1 MQRRVQW
8 QLISLSCFVSIS
20 FSPPVFARPASTQ
33 EIQQELR
40 RVEAS
45 LATERLRF
53 IETHPSIQVLL
64 AQRSNLLQLLAQKS
78 TSVPQPASS
87 RKSAVDQ
94 QIYQQLPDF
103 PLENQY
109 VSRESG
115 KMNPRN
121 TLAVRLIRY
130 HTQVKGRAPNYR
142 LDWKLTL
149 ADYLGAN
156 EIMDDGIYPGADAL
170 KQNPFER
177 DRAAIRK
184 LTRKQRDALIQ
195 ALVNAHTVKP

>member
-1 MQRRVQW
+1 MQQRSHWYRII
-8 QLISLSCFVSIS
+8 LICLIGIS
-20 FSPPVFARPASTQ
+20 SPPAFAKD
-33 EIQQELR
+33 
-40 RVEAS
+40 AS
-45 LATERLRF
+45 LQNLQPQLR
-53 IETHPSIQVLL
+53 PSI
-64 AQRSNLLQLLAQKS
+64 AQK
-78 TSVPQPASS
+78 TTPAPQSAPLS
-87 RKSAVDQ
+87 RGSIDQ
-94 QIYQQLPDF
+94 KIYQQLPDF

-115 KMNPRN
+115 KVSSRN
-121 TLAVRLIRY
+121 TLITRLIRY

-156 EIMDDGIYPGADAL
+156 EIMDDGVYPGADAL
-170 KQNPFER
+170 KQNPFEG

-195 ALVNAHTVKP
+195 ALVNAYTVMNPIPKGRDL

>member
-1 MQRRVQW
+1 MQKRSPGFQVA
-8 QLISLSCFVSIS
+8 LICLIGIS
-20 FSPPVFARPASTQ
+20 FSPPVFAKDPSFQ
-33 EIQQELR
+33 PLR
-40 RVEAS
+40 
-45 LATERLRF
+45 
-53 IETHPSIQVLL
+53 PSI
-64 AQRSNLLQLLAQKS
+64 AQKAAPS
-78 TSVPQPASS
+78 AQPAPSS
-87 RKSAVDQ
+87 RGSIEQ
-94 QIYQQLPDF
+94 RIYQQLPNF

-115 KMNPRN
+115 KVSSRN
-121 TLAVRLIRY
+121 TLITRLIRY

-156 EIMDDGIYPGADAL
+156 ELMDDGVYPGADAL
-170 KQNPFER
+170 KQNPFEG

-195 ALVNAHTVKP
+195 VLVNAYTVKP